1 MNERRKLLIVLGAAA
16 LAPRAVLAQSKQV
29 PERAGKPA
37 RVGILERTTPA
48 KYQQLEKT
56 FVEAMREL
64 GWVEG
69 RNVVYDRAYADDD
82 VARLPGLAAALVSR
96 GPDVIYTITSEP
108 SQAAF
113 DSTRTIPI
121 VMGSLNDIV
130 EFGYVNSLARPGGN
144 VTGITNFGMELGG
157 KRLQL
162 LNEALPKVT
171 RVGVLIQPLRPTG
184 FKELKLIE
192 QASLPLGV
200 TVTPASAKQAGELD
214 AALAS
219 LAKNRVGALLTTHTQ
234 LFQLER
240 KRILDFAARQRIPVI
255 AHRSE
260 MADDGAL
267 LAYGSML
274 ADQIRRAAHL
284 VDKILKGA
292 KPADTPVERPT
303 KFELAVN
310 MKTAKALGV
319 TIPQSILVR
328 ADKVI
333 E

>member
-1 MNERRKLLIVLGAAA
+1 MNRRRKLLVALGAGAI
-16 LAPRAVLAQSKQV
+16 APRAVLAQSKEAR
-29 PERAGKPA
+29 ERAGKPA
-37 RVGILERTTPA
+37 RVGILERTTQA

-56 FVEAMREL
+56 FVDAMREL

-82 VARLPGLAAALVSR
+82 VARLPGLAAALVGR
-96 GPDVIYTITSEP
+96 RPDVIYTITSES

-121 VMGSLNDIV
+121 VMGSLNDIE
-130 EFGYVNSLARPGGN
+130 EFGYVNDLARPGGN
-144 VTGITNFGMELGG
+144 VTGITNFGMDLGG

-162 LNEALPKVT
+162 LKEALPKVT

-192 QASLPLGV
+192 QASQALAV
-200 TVTPASAKQAGELD
+200 AVTPAPVKQPGELD
-214 AALAS
+214 TAFTS
-219 LAKNRVGALLTTHTQ
+219 LSKSRVEAVLTTHTQ
-234 LFQLER
+234 LFLTER
-240 KRILDFAARQRIPVI
+240 KRILDLAAGKRIPVI

-267 LAYGSML
+267 LSYSSIL
-274 ADQIRRAAHL
+274 ADQIRRASYL
-284 VDKILKGA
+284 VDKILKGV
-292 KPADTPVERPT
+292 KPADLPVERPIR
-303 KFELAVN
+303 FELVVN
-310 MKTAKALGV
+310 KNTAKTLGI
-319 TIPQSILVR
+319 TIPQSILLR

>member
-1 MNERRKLLIVLGAAA
+1 MKMRRHLLIALGTAAI
-16 LAPRAVLAQSKQV
+16 APRVVFAQSKQAR
-29 PERAGKPA
+29 ERAGMPA
-37 RVGILERTTPA
+37 RVGILERTTQA
-48 KYQQLEKT
+48 KYEQMEKT
-56 FVEAMREL
+56 FVDAMRDL
-64 GWVEG
+64 GWEEG

-82 VARLPGLAAALVSR
+82 VARLPGLAAALVGR

-162 LNEALPKVT
+162 LKEALPKVT

-192 QASLPLGV
+192 QASRALAV
-200 TVTPASAKQAGELD
+200 TVTPAPVKQPGELD
-214 AALAS
+214 AAFAS
-219 LAKNRVGALLTTHTQ
+219 LSKGRVEAVLTTHTQ
-234 LFQLER
+234 LFLTER
-240 KRILDFAARQRIPVI
+240 KRILDLAARERIPVI

-267 LAYGSML
+267 LSYSSIL
-274 ADQIRRAAHL
+274 DDQIRRAAYL
-284 VDKILKGA
+284 VDKILKGS
-292 KPADTPVERPT
+292 KPADTPMERPT

-310 MKTAKALGV
+310 MKTAKALGI